1 VSVRERV
8 CYNAVRLHID
18 QKQNFATKTKSLALL
33 SIELSLQLKMKD
45 GLLNKGIYMDL
56 FLCIFIYL

>member
-1 VSVRERV
+1 VCVRERV